1 MDRRELFDA
10 ARRLEGDL
18 ASYKR
23 ALSEL
28 TQKIIDVVNLH
39 MQYGGSLD
47 PYHITHIL
55 SFCSDILPEAQ
66 LSSFGALLFGGYEW
80 KHERGDWFKLQAQK
94 VGNAVPGLHGEEE
107 RMDAI
112 SQLPENQLGLY
123 ENEYYYSDSDSE
135 QPSDSTLELD
145 GEGDTVSDN
154 VTFDWTAYP
163 APLSTNQLFVQ
174 MRTLLEMSTAALARA
189 PLSEERSSALG
200 ELLIAL
206 ASNEH
211 SPFAHSFDYIL
222 EAEEGC
228 PPKFE
233 RVAYYKNAQSNGDQ
247 RGPTRHDD
255 LRAMLRHIALVAA
268 WTALRTNRNSQ
279 AHGYASTTD
288 SVIAIMQLGK
298 LHDLLPSL
306 HHVGDASDVQ
316 GQLDNLQAMTDLLL
330 QNGINMLNLVEELT
344 QAPVPQ
350 DPVELMT
357 FIIKGAS
364 AVVLL
369 LLHTRGAKG
378 QDEIRYQFPDLHRAQ
393 ITAPSFRENADYDTG
408 ILSTNLRYIE
418 ELIQPL
424 LAKKNKADSMQ
435 VGGRA
440 SARASRA
447 LSGRVIRPSKQRVPQ
462 ISSSASRP

>member
-10 ARRLEGDL
+10 ARRLDGDL

-28 TQKIIDVVNLH
+28 TQKITDVVNLY
-39 MQYGGSLD
+39 MQYGDSLD
-47 PYHITHIL
+47 PHHVANIL
-55 SFCSDILPEAQ
+55 SFCDSVLYKGQ

-107 RMDAI
+107 RMDAVG
-112 SQLPENQLGLY
+112 QMPENQLGLY
-123 ENEYYYSDSDSE
+123 QDEYYYDSDSDGESA
-135 QPSDSTLELD
+135 QPLELD

-189 PLSEERSSALG
+189 PLSAERSSALG

-211 SPFAHSFDYIL
+211 NPFAHSFDYIL
-222 EAEEGC
+222 EAEESC

-233 RVAYYKNAQSNGDQ
+233 RVAYYTNAQSNGDQ

-268 WTALRTNRNSQ
+268 WTALRTNRTPQ
-279 AHGYASTTD
+279 AQGYASTTD
-288 SVIAIMQLGK
+288 SVLAIMQLGK
-298 LHDLLPSL
+298 LHDLLPAL
-306 HHVGDASDVQ
+306 HQVGEASDVQ
-316 GQLDNLQAMTDLLL
+316 GQLDNLQAMTTMLL
-330 QNGINMLNLVEELT
+330 QNGIKMLNLVEELT
-344 QAPVPQ
+344 QASVPP

-357 FIIKGAS
+357 FMIKSAS

-369 LLHTRGAKG
+369 LLHIRGTSGRDETR
-378 QDEIRYQFPDLHRAQ
+378 YPFPDLHRAS
-393 ITAPSFRENADYDTG
+393 ISAPSFQEDADYDTG
-408 ILSTNLRYIE
+408 VSSTNLRYVE
-418 ELIQPL
+418 ELLQPL
-424 LAKKNKADSMQ
+424 LAKKNSTDSMQ
-435 VGGRA
+435 VGGIV

-447 LSGRVIRPSKQRVPQ
+447 LSGRRIQPSRRQDPQ
-462 ISSSASRP
+462 TSSSASRP